1 MKKFIGIGLVAALS
15 IALFSCGTS
24 KVKAQNQHPFKVL
37 EATYVNSVGEQPDL
51 VETTIKISINNKEIQ
66 LDTVYF
72 RNHKAPLKLVDST
85 KNSIFSGS
93 FITST
98 TLHDYILHSDPKQEF
113 GNKPPV
119 TGSKLPFEIKD
130 NEAVVSYF
138 YKDKINYY
146 KILEVKEE

>member
-1 MKKFIGIGLVAALS
+1 MKKYLGIGLIILLS
-15 IALFSCGTS
+15 IALFGCGAS
-24 KVKAQNQHPFKVL
+24 KAKAHNEHPFKVL
-37 EATYVNSVGEQPDL
+37 EATYVNNIGEQLDL
-51 VETTIKISINNKEIQ
+51 VKTTIKIAIDNKEIQ

-98 TLHDYILHSDPKQEF
+98 TLHDYILDSDPKQEF

-119 TGSKLPFEIKD
+119 KTLNLPFRLAD
-130 NEAVVSYF
+130 NEAAVSYF

>member
-1 MKKFIGIGLVAALS
+1 MKKFISIGLIILLS
-15 IALFSCGTS
+15 IAFLGCGTS
-24 KVKAQNQHPFKVL
+24 KIKAQSEHPFKVL

-51 VETTIKISINNKEIQ
+51 VVTTLKITTNNKDIQ
-66 LDTVYF
+66 LDSVYF
-72 RNHKAPLKLVDST
+72 RNHKAPLKLMDST
-85 KNSIFSGS
+85 ENTIFSGS

-98 TLHDYILHSDPKQEF
+98 TLHDYILHSDPKQES

-119 TGSKLPFEIKD
+119 TVSKLPFEIKD
-130 NEAVVSYF
+130 NEALVSYY

>member
-1 MKKFIGIGLVAALS
+1 
-15 IALFSCGTS
+15 S
-24 KVKAQNQHPFKVL
+24 KVKAQEHPFKVL
-37 EATYVNSVGEQPDL
+37 QATYAISVGNQSDL
-51 VETTIKISINNKEIQ
+51 VVNTLKITINNQEIK

-98 TLHDYILHSDPKQEF
+98 TPHDYILHSDPKQEF

-119 TGSKLPFEIKD
+119 TILNLPLELAD

-138 YKDKINYY
+138 YKNKINYY
-146 KILEVKEE
+146 KISEVKEE